1 MTGRHSRGVVL
12 ALVLVLLLG
21 LALLAIAGMGGAA
34 ASVAIA
40 GLAEQHA
47 IAFEAAEA
55 AVTRSL
61 RAWPAVETDGESP
74 VSVEVTA
81 DAPAT
86 NASQSEGFSIG
97 DGAPGLELR
106 HYTITAESRAA
117 RGAAARVEQGFT
129 VLEPPP

>member
-1 MTGRHSRGVVL
+1 MTGRQSRGVAL

-21 LALLAIAGMGGAA
+21 LVLLAIAGMGGAA

-47 IAFEAAEA
+47 IAFEAAET
-55 AVTRSL
+55 AVTRTL
-61 RAWPAVETDGESP
+61 REWPAVAPDDSP
-74 VSVEVTA
+74 VRVDVA
-81 DAPAT
+81 GDAPA
-86 NASQSEGFSIG
+86 AGSSQPEGFSIG
-97 DGAPGLELR
+97 DGAHGLELR